1 MLAVATGIKKD
12 QYLAPIDPNFG
23 GCGRVLTDEN
33 GYYCFR
39 TIKPGPYPPA
49 QPVPATGVR
58 RISIF
63 SLSGDAR
70 AQRLI
75 TQMYFEGDPLI
86 KQCPI
91 VRTINNDDA
100 VRTLI
105 AELDMH
111 AAVPLDCLA
120 YRFDLVLRG
129 HRATLFENRTQGG
142 RPMKEYLPET
152 ASQTAGPY
160 VHIGLGAGR
169 RRLSYF

>member
-1 MLAVATGIKKD
+1 MKNTLVEVWQANAGGRYRHKKD

-39 TIKPGPYPPA
+39 TIKPGPYPGA
-49 QPVPATGVR
+49 TRPATGVR

-63 SLSGDAR
+63 LSGDAW

-105 AELDMH
+105 ASWTCTPPYRWIVWPTASTLFC
-111 AAVPLDCLA
+111 AATAPRCLKIA
-120 YRFDLVLRG
+120 LRG
-129 HRATLFENRTQGG
+129 PPDERVSA
-142 RPMKEYLPET
+142 
-152 ASQTAGPY
+152 
-160 VHIGLGAGR
+160 
-169 RRLSYF
+169 